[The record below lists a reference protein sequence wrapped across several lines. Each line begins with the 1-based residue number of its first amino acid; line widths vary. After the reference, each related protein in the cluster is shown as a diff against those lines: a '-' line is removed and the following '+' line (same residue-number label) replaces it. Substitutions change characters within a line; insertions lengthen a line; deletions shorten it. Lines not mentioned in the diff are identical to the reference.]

1 MVTRNNFRVIELKIN
16 SRPPSSHHKTGVFE
30 RLNRAGLNPQS
41 PLLPKK
47 PVN

>member
-1 MVTRNNFRVIELKIN
+1 VTRNNFRVIELKIN
-16 SRPPSSHHKTGVFE
+16 SQPPSLHHKIGVLE
-30 RLNRAGLNPQS
+30 RLNRTGLNPQS